1 LLGRDRLTLPVWND
15 EGIVRDA
22 ATDVDHGSTLLGL
35 YDDALPQVY
44 GYLHRRCRD
53 HSTAEDL
60 TTEVFMAA
68 VESIHRSVVRDVTVG
83 WLIGIARHKLV
94 DHWRRVERDERRL
107 NAIAGELDDGHDD
120 PWDAQLDVMTARD
133 VLGELGAPHRAALT
147 LRYVDDLPV
156 AAVALELGRTTQA
169 TEALLVR
176 ARVAFRARYQQI
188 SSKPITSKQATSK
201 EVSP

>member
-1 LLGRDRLTLPVWND
+1 M
-15 EGIVRDA
+15 RDA
-22 ATDVDHGSTLLGL
+22 ATDVDPGADGHSVDHSSTLLGL

-53 HSTAEDL
+53 RSTAEDL

-133 VLGELGAPHRAALT
+133 VLGELGAQHRSALT

-156 AAVALELGRTTQA
+156 AAVAVELGRTTQA

-176 ARVAFRARYQQI
+176 ARVAFRNRYEQ
-188 SSKPITSKQATSK
+188 ITSKPNTSK
-201 EVSP
+201 EVST

>member
-1 LLGRDRLTLPVWND
+1 M
-15 EGIVRDA
+15 RDA
-22 ATDVDHGSTLLGL
+22 ATDVDPDSGGQPADQGATLLGL

-53 HSTAEDL
+53 RSTAEDL

-68 VESIHRSVVRDVTVG
+68 VDSIHRSVVRDVTAA

-107 NAIAGELDDGHDD
+107 TAIAGELDDGHDD
-120 PWDAQLDVMTARD
+120 PWDTQLDVMAARD
-133 VLGELGAPHRAALT
+133 VLGELGAHHRAALT

-156 AAVALELGRTTQA
+156 AQVAAELGRTTQA

-176 ARVAFRARYQQI
+176 ARVAFRARYEQI
-188 SSKPITSKQATSK
+188 DTG
-201 EVSP
+201 EVYA